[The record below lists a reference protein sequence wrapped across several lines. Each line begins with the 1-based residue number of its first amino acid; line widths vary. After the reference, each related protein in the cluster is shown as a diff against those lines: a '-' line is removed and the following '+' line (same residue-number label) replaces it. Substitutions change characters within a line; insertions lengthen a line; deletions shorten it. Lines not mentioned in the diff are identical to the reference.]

1 MFELWAA
8 ESAYTPLLSESNR
21 TEIQYGKKK
30 NQFSSCGHCPQHQQ
44 QPSPFSICFPSSR
57 QSLPLPTICQTH
69 TLDVTSCVICKLL
82 CNLWDMTWWTKASV
96 LAPRG
101 HNVYHGRQHESA
113 GHNAQHIKY
122 DRLQLHCCVFEG
134 WVRKQTCL
142 KFFFLIRIKRKRF
155 FLTICKVVY
164 NQALSAKHSLNMLYV
179 SPTISPCGNES
190 MINFVMCMLRK
201 LKVLG
206 YSFGIKTGCVCFFSY
221 FTKTTYFPNIN
232 KRDSIVRALQ
242 FVSSAPTTSMTS
254 LWDGNMAVCGLEKPC
269 HWTESRQEFSITLL
283 G

>member
-1 MFELWAA
+1 MDTAHNTNN
-8 ESAYTPLLSESNR
+8 SRLL
-21 TEIQYGKKK
+21 
-30 NQFSSCGHCPQHQQ
+30 
-44 QPSPFSICFPSSR
+44 
-57 QSLPLPTICQTH
+57 L
-69 TLDVTSCVICKLL
+69 
-82 CNLWDMTWWTKASV
+82 ASV
-96 LAPRG
+96 SHLLVKVFLSLQFVKPTPWMLHHVLFASFFVIYETWHDEQKPQYWPLEATMFITADNMKVLG
-101 HNVYHGRQHESA
+101 TTHNTLNMIGYSYTAAFLRDES
-113 GHNAQHIKY
+113 GSKHVSN
-122 DRLQLHCCVFEG
+122 
-134 WVRKQTCL
+134 
-142 KFFFLIRIKRKRF
+142 FFFLIRIKRKRF

-190 MINFVMCMLRK
+190 MINFVKCMLRK